1 MCSWSN
7 LLFAYVLGIGIG
19 VTVVGRSTSNG
30 GMLSPARS
38 KTRCGSLQGLKMHL
52 YSYSTCGNQRECCM
66 TVRYGNV
73 SVPDSPSLYSS
84 RPIHACC
91 YCLTWKRTGSA
102 LAYLSFTTALHAHH
116 CIVAKQ
122 RRYATHPPPRVA
134 DRVSLLHSSSKRQ
147 PSCRPH
153 RERDHISTF
162 TDYHA
167 ENVK

>member
-102 LAYLSFTTALHAHH
+102 LAYLSFTTALSCTPLH
-116 CIVAKQ
+116 CSQ
-122 RRYATHPPPRVA
+122 ATPLRHSPSSTCGRSCLTSSLILKEATIMSTAPR
-134 DRVSLLHSSSKRQ
+134 
-147 PSCRPH
+147 
-153 RERDHISTF
+153 T
-162 TDYHA
+162 
-167 ENVK
+167 